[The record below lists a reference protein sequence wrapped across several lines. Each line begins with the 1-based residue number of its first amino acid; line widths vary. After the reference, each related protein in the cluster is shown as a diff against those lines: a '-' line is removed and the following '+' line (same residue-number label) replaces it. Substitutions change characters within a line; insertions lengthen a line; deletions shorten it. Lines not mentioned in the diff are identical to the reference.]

1 MSPDVRT
8 VALTEWGIAAIRG
21 YSGTDCDSRW
31 KARLVQNPMLL
42 MIIMLVVMAVPMF
55 LMSRGQRKRVQQ
67 HQELVKSLGVGD
79 EVRTHSGFYGM
90 IVEEEGDTV
99 ILETE
104 DGSQLKWNRN
114 AIAERVD
121 SFGENST
128 EATLSDAPASDADL
142 RSDAAKSSDFLAD
155 DSKN

>member
-1 MSPDVRT
+1 M
-8 VALTEWGIAAIRG
+8 
-21 YSGTDCDSRW
+21 
-31 KARLVQNPMLL
+31 QNPMFLL
-42 MIIMLVVMAVPMF
+42 IIMLVVMAVPMF

-90 IVEEEGDTV
+90 IVEEEDDTV

-114 AIAERVD
+114 AIAERTE
-121 SFGENST
+121 SFGESANEQSAAGSN
-128 EATLSDAPASDADL
+128 EASVSDADL
-142 RSDAAKSSDFLAD
+142 RSDAEKSSDFLAD
-155 DSKN
+155 DTKN

>member
-31 KARLVQNPMLL
+31 KARLVQNPMFL

-67 HQELVKSLGVGD
+67 HQELVKSLEIGRAHV
-79 EVRTHSGFYGM
+79 
-90 IVEEEGDTV
+90 
-99 ILETE
+99 
-104 DGSQLKWNRN
+104 
-114 AIAERVD
+114 
-121 SFGENST
+121 
-128 EATLSDAPASDADL
+128 
-142 RSDAAKSSDFLAD
+142 
-155 DSKN
+155 